1 MSAGVSGE
9 DLFEELILSWELDVE
24 EAVLCDSEGV

>member
-9 DLFEELILSWELDVE
+9 DLFEELISSWELDVE